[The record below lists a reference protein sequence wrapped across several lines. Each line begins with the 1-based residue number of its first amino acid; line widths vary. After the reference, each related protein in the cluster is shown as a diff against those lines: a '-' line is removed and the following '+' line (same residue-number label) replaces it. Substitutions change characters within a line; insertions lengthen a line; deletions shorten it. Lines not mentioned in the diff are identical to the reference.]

1 LRNGANVNKVKFVA
15 KERRVRCIGHIINL
29 SLQAFLLAS
38 SKEALTAALDSVTD
52 VTGEELLAE
61 FSSVLTSRQ
70 RNLKAQAQ
78 AEAQAE
84 AVSQTSQRQ
93 RSSCRRRSIDS
104 QGSVNDDFCG
114 IENIPTLRKLHQ
126 LCVWLRSS
134 SIHAAEWDGK
144 VGLRLGIGNQ
154 TRWSSWYSVIDRAI
168 KKMAAIKVFMHD
180 NEKHLYEFRL
190 TSDDWDILQ
199 KAHTFL
205 QPFASA
211 TLYAEGDKSSISQS
225 LLIMDSLLVH
235 YEQQKVSVNVLSLL

>member
-1 LRNGANVNKVKFVA
+1 MRNGANVNKVIFA
-15 KERRVRCIGHIINL
+15 AEERRVRCIGHIISL

-70 RNLKAQAQ
+70 RNSKAQAQ
-78 AEAQAE
+78 AQAE

-93 RSSCRRRSIDS
+93 RPSCRRRSIDS
-104 QGSVNDDFCG
+104 QGSVDEDFCG
-114 IENIPTLRKLHQ
+114 IENIPALRKLHQ
-126 LCVWLRSS
+126 LCVWLRNSS
-134 SIHAAEWDGK
+134 KHAAEWDGK
-144 VGLRLGIGNQ
+144 VGLRLGIDNQ

-211 TLYAEGDKSSISQS
+211 TLYAEGDKSSIFQS
-225 LLIMDSLLVH
+225 LLMIDSL
-235 YEQQKVSVNVLSLL
+235 